1 MQPHPQFPWIHWGM
15 HPQGGWILKD
25 SRDGFTVHAPTE
37 AGVHQFLA
45 DRSNPNQGRMGLGDV
60 VHSATAALGMER
72 CTPCAQRQAAL
83 NRAVPNVWPF
93 R

>member
-1 MQPHPQFPWIHWGM
+1 M